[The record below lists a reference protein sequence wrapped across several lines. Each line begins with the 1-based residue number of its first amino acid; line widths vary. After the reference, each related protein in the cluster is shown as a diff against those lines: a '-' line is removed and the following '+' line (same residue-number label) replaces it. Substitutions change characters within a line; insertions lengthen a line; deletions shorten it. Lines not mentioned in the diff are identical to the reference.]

1 MELRKKKADYDDTI
15 EKLQRQAYLQL
26 VKMEQERAAV
36 ERMREDEARKKKRE
50 ETQRIKRFLEA
61 AFDGDNDEIQ
71 MILDEVHNCYSSIAC
86 LFTRLQIFM
95 QKLENLRSSVFNTK
109 WLNALTQIATQL
121 CLKHLLEVFLIV
133 FIVECNKFFH
143 NKDTLSQ

>member
-71 MILDEVHNCYSSIAC
+71 MILDEVHNCYSSIVC

>member
-71 MILDEVHNCYSSIAC
+71 MILDEVHNCYSSIVC

-95 QKLENLRSSVFNTK
+95 QKLENLLSSVFNTK

-133 FIVECNKFFH
+133 FIVEYNKFFH

>member
-36 ERMREDEARKKKRE
+36 ERMREDEVRKKKRE

-71 MILDEVHNCYSSIAC
+71 MILNEVHNCYSSIVC

-95 QKLENLRSSVFNTK
+95 QKLENLLSSVFNTK
-109 WLNALTQIATQL
+109 WLNALTQIAIQL

-133 FIVECNKFFH
+133 FIVECNKFF
-143 NKDTLSQ
+143 SQ

>member
-71 MILDEVHNCYSSIAC
+71 MILDEVHNCYSSIVC

-95 QKLENLRSSVFNTK
+95 QKLENLLSSAFNTK

-133 FIVECNKFFH
+133 FIVEYNKFFH